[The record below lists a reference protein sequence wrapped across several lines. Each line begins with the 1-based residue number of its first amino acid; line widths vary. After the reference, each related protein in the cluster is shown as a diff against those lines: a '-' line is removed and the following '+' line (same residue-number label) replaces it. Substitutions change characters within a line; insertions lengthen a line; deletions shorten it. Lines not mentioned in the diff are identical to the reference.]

1 MNGKNVEAA
10 AAPSSSFYH
19 MQSNSDSHRQHQIC
33 LEREKFKKTERKR
46 ECVRVRENRW
56 VLELELN
63 FRIVK
68 SKSKKK
74 GIWKKA
80 WFYITNIH
88 SVKPRP
94 VLLSNGGHWS

>member
-1 MNGKNVEAA
+1 MFRERNLKK
-10 AAPSSSFYH
+10 
-19 MQSNSDSHRQHQIC
+19 QR
-33 LEREKFKKTERKR
+33 ERERER
-46 ECVRVRENRW
+46 ECVRVRENWW

-88 SVKPRP
+88 SFKPRP
-94 VLLSNGGHWS
+94 VLLSNGGRWS